1 METEPTQPASQDG
14 ALGGLVLD
22 MESDSDSSLP
32 SPGYVA
38 ISSFVDQAEQATQA
52 AQGGVQN
59 GNAGH
64 AEEVQEEQPKEDEV
78 LNFYNGNTL
87 PYNTIYPRKLI
98 FRHAVLWC
106 DAVCP
111 EAGYPT
117 WSMPSTSGFLEACHG
132 KLL

>member
-38 ISSFVDQAEQATQA
+38 ISSFVDQAEQA

-64 AEEVQEEQPKEDEV
+64 AEEVLEEQPKEDEV

-87 PYNTIYPRKLI
+87 TYNTK
-98 FRHAVLWC
+98 
-106 DAVCP
+106 
-111 EAGYPT
+111 
-117 WSMPSTSGFLEACHG
+117 
-132 KLL
+132 